1 MFYPRTLCML
11 LAAALL
17 PHSATGHH
25 GVSGQFDTRQTL
37 EYTGTITRMRLV
49 NPHAYLYFDLA
60 DENGDVT
67 NMRCELHSRS
77 TLRRRGWSEDLF
89 EVGSQVT
96 IIGSPD
102 RDDPTT
108 CHIEEITF
116 ADGLTATRHSVFAD
130 DGTLEVSEQSYVQ
143 SDGVPN
149 FAGNWA
155 MEQRERRKGRPPQVA
170 LTPEGAAKVEGATP
184 EQNPR
189 FNCQA
194 TNIAL
199 DWWFNQTVNM
209 ITQTETEIVLK
220 YGFMDLVRTIY
231 LDGRDMPQDFQPSR
245 AGFST
250 GVWDGD
256 TLVVTTTGFD
266 EGWIIAPLG
275 RRRAARSDGP
285 RPERNREERPDRGD
299 RAPRPEG
306 RRRGP
311 QPVMNS
317 AALTVIER
325 FSLDESGTTLRRSYS
340 FDDPLY
346 LEAPFVG
353 SDEVSLT
360 TDTYEPYQCDDLTD
374 ERKS

>member
-1 MFYPRTLCML
+1 MFYRRTLCAL
-11 LAAALL
+11 IAATLFPLAAM
-17 PHSATGHH
+17 GHH
-25 GVSGQFDTRQTL
+25 GVSGQFDTQQTF
-37 EYTGTITRMRLV
+37 EYSGTITRMRLV
-49 NPHAYLYFDLA
+49 NPHAYLYFDVA
-60 DENGDVT
+60 DENGDAT

-77 TLRRRGWSEDLF
+77 TLRRRGWSEDQF
-89 EVGSQVT
+89 EVGTQVT

-116 ADGLTATRHSVFAD
+116 ADGVTATRHSVFED
-130 DGTLEVSEQSYVQ
+130 DGTLKVPERSEVQ
-143 SDGVPN
+143 SDGNPN
-149 FAGNWA
+149 FTGNWA
-155 MEQRERRKGRPPQVA
+155 MAQRERRRGRPPQVA
-170 LTPEGAAKVEGATP
+170 LTPAGAAKVEGATP
-184 EQNPR
+184 DQNPR
-189 FNCQA
+189 FSCQT

-199 DWWFNQTVNM
+199 DWWFNQTVNA

-231 LDGRDMPQDFQPSR
+231 LDGRDMPEDFGPSR

-275 RRRAARSDGP
+275 RRRPGGSNGP
-285 RPERNREERPDRGD
+285 RPERNREERPDRAE
-299 RAPRPEG
+299 RPPRPEG

-311 QPVMNS
+311 QPAMNS
-317 AALTVIER
+317 PELTVVER
-325 FSLDESGTTLRRSYS
+325 FSLDESGTILKRSYR

-346 LEAPFVG
+346 LEAPFEG